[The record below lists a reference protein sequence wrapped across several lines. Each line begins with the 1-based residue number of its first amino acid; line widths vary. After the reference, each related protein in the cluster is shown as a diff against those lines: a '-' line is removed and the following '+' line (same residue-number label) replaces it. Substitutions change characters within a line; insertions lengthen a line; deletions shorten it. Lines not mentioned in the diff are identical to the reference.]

1 MFGFNKYSVSI
12 LNSSWE
18 VMYQKILVK
27 HIPRMDE
34 LIYLESIG
42 EYYQVMT
49 IVHNINKNQG
59 IFLIVEKFNK

>member
-12 LNSSWE
+12 LNSNWE
-18 VMYQKILVK
+18 VMFQKILVK

-34 LIYLESIG
+34 LIYLESIS
-42 EYYQVMT
+42 EYYQVMMV
-49 IVHNINKNQG
+49 VHNINKNQG